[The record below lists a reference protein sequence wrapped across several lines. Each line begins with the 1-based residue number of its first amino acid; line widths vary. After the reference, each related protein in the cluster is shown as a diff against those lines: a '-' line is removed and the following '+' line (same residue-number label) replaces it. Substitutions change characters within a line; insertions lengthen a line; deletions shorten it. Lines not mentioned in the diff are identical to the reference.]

1 MISCE
6 SESHS
11 VVSDSLRPHELYSPW
26 NSPGQNTEVGSLS
39 LLQGMFP
46 TQGSN
51 PGLSH
56 CRRILNQSSS
66 SIYGVYVH
74 KVCPHCKANRNCL
87 LLCYFF
93 LQGTLEL
100 ELNCTNIMFSQIPQ
114 LFTCLFS
121 PEAFYPKSCLF
132 YFNQIANTYKRL
144 HYKHKC

>member
-1 MISCE
+1 MESSLQSPCTEPPQILFFCVAAISLLCASIYFYLTDCITENLKMISRE

-56 CRRILNQSSS
+56 CRQILYQSSS

-93 LQGTLEL
+93 L
-100 ELNCTNIMFSQIPQ
+100 
-114 LFTCLFS
+114 
-121 PEAFYPKSCLF
+121 
-132 YFNQIANTYKRL
+132 
-144 HYKHKC
+144 